1 MTLFLERRPDNGEF
15 REIFE
20 VYGADYNS
28 TMARFMGK
36 EAMYLKF
43 LDMLFKDDNLEK
55 LGTALEQQDYE
66 AAFAAAHTLKGVVG
80 NMGLTPLFNAVCA
93 IVESLRKREVPED
106 YNVLYQIIQ
115 TGFLQA
121 DEFRKKLKEGRQS

>member
-1 MTLFLERRPDNGEF
+1 MGEF

-115 TGFLQA
+115 TGFFQA

>member
-1 MTLFLERRPDNGEF
+1 MGEF

-66 AAFAAAHTLKGVVG
+66 EAFSAAHTLKGVVG

>member
-1 MTLFLERRPDNGEF
+1 MGEF

-20 VYGADYNS
+20 GYGADYNS
-28 TMARFMGK
+28 TMARFMGN

-93 IVESLRKREVPED
+93 IVEPLRKREAPED
-106 YNVLYQIIQ
+106 YNGLYQVIR

>member
-1 MTLFLERRPDNGEF
+1 MGEF

-121 DEFRKKLKEGRQS
+121 DEFRKKLKEGGQS

>member
-1 MTLFLERRPDNGEF
+1 MGEF

-93 IVESLRKREVPED
+93 IVESFRKREVPED

>member
-1 MTLFLERRPDNGEF
+1 MGEF

-28 TMARFMGK
+28 TMARFMGN
-36 EAMYLKF
+36 ETMYLKF

-93 IVESLRKREVPED
+93 IVEPLRKREAPED
-106 YNVLYQIIQ
+106 YNGLYQVIR

>member
-1 MTLFLERRPDNGEF
+1 MGEF

-121 DEFRKKLKEGRQS
+121 DEFRKKIKEGRQS

>member
-1 MTLFLERRPDNGEF
+1 MGEF

-66 AAFAAAHTLKGVVG
+66 AAFSAAHTLKGVVG

-106 YNVLYQIIQ
+106 YNGLYQMIQ

>member
-1 MTLFLERRPDNGEF
+1 MGEF

-106 YNVLYQIIQ
+106 YNVLYQIIH

>member
-1 MTLFLERRPDNGEF
+1 MGEF

-93 IVESLRKREVPED
+93 IVEPLRKREAPED
-106 YNVLYQIIQ
+106 YNGLYQVIR

>member
-1 MTLFLERRPDNGEF
+1 MGEF
-15 REIFE
+15 RKIFE
-20 VYGADYNS
+20 AYGADYNS
-28 TMARFMGK
+28 TMARFMGN
-36 EAMYLKF
+36 EAMYVKF
-43 LDMLFKDDNLEK
+43 LDMLFKDDNLDK
-55 LGTALEQQDYE
+55 LGTALGQQDYE

-106 YNVLYQIIQ
+106 YNGLYQMIQ

>member
-1 MTLFLERRPDNGEF
+1 MGEF

-20 VYGADYNS
+20 VYGADYNF

>member
-1 MTLFLERRPDNGEF
+1 MGEF

-66 AAFAAAHTLKGVVG
+66 AAFDDAHTLKGVVG

>member
-1 MTLFLERRPDNGEF
+1 MGEF

-28 TMARFMGK
+28 TMARFMGN

-80 NMGLTPLFNAVCA
+80 NMGLTPHFNAFCA
-93 IVESLRKREVPED
+93 IVEPLRKREAPED
-106 YNVLYQIIQ
+106 YNGLYQVIR

-121 DEFRKKLKEGRQS
+121 DVFRKKLKEGRQS

>member
-1 MTLFLERRPDNGEF
+1 MGEF

-106 YNVLYQIIQ
+106 YNVLYQLIQ

>member
-1 MTLFLERRPDNGEF
+1 MGEF

-121 DEFRKKLKEGRQS
+121 DEFRKKLKDGRQS

>member
-1 MTLFLERRPDNGEF
+1 MGEF

-93 IVESLRKREVPED
+93 IVESLRKREVPEA

>member
-1 MTLFLERRPDNGEF
+1 MGEF

-28 TMARFMGK
+28 TMARFMGN

-106 YNVLYQIIQ
+106 YNGLYQVIR

>member
-1 MTLFLERRPDNGEF
+1 MGEF

-43 LDMLFKDDNLEK
+43 LD
-55 LGTALEQQDYE
+55 
-66 AAFAAAHTLKGVVG
+66 
-80 NMGLTPLFNAVCA
+80 C
-93 IVESLRKREVPED
+93 SLRMTTLRSWEQP
-106 YNVLYQIIQ
+106 LSSRTMRLHLLPPIRLR
-115 TGFLQA
+115 G
-121 DEFRKKLKEGRQS
+121 

>member
-1 MTLFLERRPDNGEF
+1 MGEF

-28 TMARFMGK
+28 TMARFLGK

-121 DEFRKKLKEGRQS
+121 DEFRKKLKEGRKS

>member
-1 MTLFLERRPDNGEF
+1 MGEF

-121 DEFRKKLKEGRQS
+121 EEFRKKLKEGRQS

>member
-1 MTLFLERRPDNGEF
+1 MGEF

-121 DEFRKKLKEGRQS
+121 DEFRKKLKEGRLS

>member
-1 MTLFLERRPDNGEF
+1 MGEF

-80 NMGLTPLFNAVCA
+80 NMGLAPLFNAVCA

>member
-1 MTLFLERRPDNGEF
+1 MGEF

-66 AAFAAAHTLKGVVG
+66 AAFAAAHTLGKHTSHNLPDDHKHQDWGH
-80 NMGLTPLFNAVCA
+80 P
-93 IVESLRKREVPED
+93 
-106 YNVLYQIIQ
+106 
-115 TGFLQA
+115 
-121 DEFRKKLKEGRQS
+121 

>member
-1 MTLFLERRPDNGEF
+1 MGEF
-15 REIFE
+15 RVILE

>member
-1 MTLFLERRPDNGEF
+1 MGEF

-28 TMARFMGK
+28 TMARFMGN

-55 LGTALEQQDYE
+55 LGTALEQQDYC
-66 AAFAAAHTLKGVVG
+66 L
-80 NMGLTPLFNAVCA
+80 
-93 IVESLRKREVPED
+93 
-106 YNVLYQIIQ
+106 LY
-115 TGFLQA
+115 TS
-121 DEFRKKLKEGRQS
+121 RCV

>member
-1 MTLFLERRPDNGEF
+1 MGEF

-20 VYGADYNS
+20 VYRADYNS

>member
-1 MTLFLERRPDNGEF
+1 MGEF

-106 YNVLYQIIQ
+106 YNVLYQVIQ

>member
-1 MTLFLERRPDNGEF
+1 MGEF

-28 TMARFMGK
+28 TMARFMGN

-93 IVESLRKREVPED
+93 IVEPLRKREAPED
-106 YNVLYQIIQ
+106 YNGLYQMIQ

-121 DEFRKKLKEGRQS
+121 DEFRIKLKEGR

>member
-1 MTLFLERRPDNGEF
+1 MGEF

-106 YNVLYQIIQ
+106 YNVLYLIIQ